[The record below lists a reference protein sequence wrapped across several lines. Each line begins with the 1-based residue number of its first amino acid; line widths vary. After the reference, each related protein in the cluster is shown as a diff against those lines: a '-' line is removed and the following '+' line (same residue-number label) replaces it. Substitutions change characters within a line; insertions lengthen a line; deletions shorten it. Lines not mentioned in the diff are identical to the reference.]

1 MTLALLKLPLILCD
15 IICMRITSTPPNPR
29 IALGQ
34 HIVYIPDWRERF
46 LQSLARPC
54 VLFRTISYTL
64 NVLQICLIIASHTP
78 THAISKSIILHA
90 SPASTPTCSMRLSTT
105 PVSLLGT
112 GITLVGTILRVQC
125 YRALGRHFTFELSL
139 QKGHK
144 LITHGPYAIVRHP
157 SYTAIVLTLVGAWMT
172 LALRGSYVW
181 ECTVWGGAVGRA
193 IMGLW
198 MGVALAVI
206 ASLFLRVPME
216 DDMLKERF
224 GSEWEEWKRAVPSK
238 IIPVI
243 F

>member
-1 MTLALLKLPLILCD
+1 LLKIPLILCD

-29 IALGQ
+29 IVPGQ

-46 LQSLARPC
+46 LQSLAGPC
-54 VLFRTISYTL
+54 VLLRTISYTL
-64 NVLQICLIIASHTP
+64 NVLQICLIIASYTP
-78 THAISKSIILHA
+78 THTISKSTILHA
-90 SPASTPTCSMRLSTT
+90 YPASAPACSTVLAITPASF
-105 PVSLLGT
+105 LGT
-112 GITLVGTILRVQC
+112 GITLVGTVLRVQC

-139 QKGHK
+139 QKEHK
-144 LITHGPYAIVRHP
+144 LITHGPYAILRHP

-172 LALRGSYVW
+172 LAWRGSYVW
-181 ECTVWGGAVGRA
+181 ECAVWEGAVGRA

-198 MGVALAVI
+198 MSVAVAVI

-238 IIPVI
+238 IIP
-243 F
+243 